1 MKQTNLFQ
9 KKAELVEQ
17 REKLQNELNGIL
29 ANDTL
34 TPDQEARGSE
44 LMDVLEPLKRDIED
58 IQSKLNS
65 SQLRERFAS
74 YAAMESAVAEG
85 SKRTQEWTATTEYR
99 DQWIDWCRGGRAP
112 EARTVSELRDI
123 TTGSSSGVLVPK
135 IYEAGILKY
144 MERNTVVRNLADLR
158 TGVQGSVTVRVNT
171 LETDAAVS
179 SFWTTESSKTQTA
192 LDSAHAEVNLNP
204 VGGLP
209 KSELTQWV
217 VRQANFD
224 IEAEVISD
232 LQRKIARGIESGYSV
247 GTGSDQPTGLFL
259 QNANFKGLTVSAAHG
274 SGTGWDGAFTLARL
288 QELRYKTLPAEYWN
302 EAAWVMSQD
311 AYYQIASGIKA
322 TGTDVPLFIPS
333 ADVQVMENQAPMTLM
348 GRPVYIAPYAPGRQT
363 AAVTNSIPLMFANV
377 REAFAIREWGG
388 ISMFRDD
395 VTTPGLIK
403 FQAMVFVN
411 SKIVRPKAVAALR
424 ITLT

>member
-1 MKQTNLFQ
+1 MKTTDLF
-9 KKAELVEQ
+9 KKRADMIEQ
-17 REKLQNELNGIL
+17 RDALNSELNQLL
-29 ANDTL
+29 ANDQL
-34 TPDQEARGSE
+34 SPEQEARGSE
-44 LMDVLEPLKRDIED
+44 LMDKLEPLKRDIEEMQKH
-58 IQSKLNS
+58 IGA

-74 YAAMESAVAEG
+74 FAAVEKASQENE
-85 SKRTQEWTATTEYR
+85 KRSFEWTASNEYR

-112 EARTVSELRDI
+112 ESRGLNEFRDI
-123 TTGSSSGVLVPK
+123 TTASSSGVLVPK

-144 MERNTVVRNLADLR
+144 MERNTVVRNLADIR

-171 LETDAAVS
+171 LETDAAAS
-179 SFWTTESSKTQTA
+179 AFWTTEANKTQTA
-192 LDSAHAEVNLNP
+192 LDGAWAEVNLNP

-209 KSELTQWV
+209 KSEVTQWA

-224 IEAEVISD
+224 IEAEVIND
-232 LQRKIARGIESGYSV
+232 LQRKIARGIESGYTV

-259 QNANFKGLTVSAAHG
+259 QNANFKGLTVTAAHG

-311 AYYQIASGIKA
+311 AYYQIASGITA
-322 TGTDVPLFIPS
+322 NNVPLFIPS
-333 ADVQVMENQAPMTLM
+333 SDVQVMENQAPMTLM

-377 REAFAIREWGG
+377 REAFAVREWGG
-388 ISMFRDD
+388 ISTFRDD

-403 FQAMVFVN
+403 FQAMVFAN
-411 SKIVRPKAVAALR
+411 SKITRPKAVAALR

>member
-1 MKQTNLFQ
+1 MKQTELFQ
-9 KKAELVEQ
+9 KKAELVEK
-17 REKLQNELNGIL
+17 REKLQSELNGIL

-34 TPDQEARGSE
+34 TAEQEARGSE

-58 IQSKLNS
+58 IQAKLHS

-85 SKRTQEWTATTEYR
+85 QKRNAEWTATTEYR
-99 DQWIDWCRGGRAP
+99 DQWLGWCRGGRAP
-112 EARTVSELRDI
+112 ETRDI
-123 TTGSSSGVLVPK
+123 TTSSSSGVLVPK
-135 IYEAGILKY
+135 IYEAGILRY
-144 MERNTVVRNLADLR
+144 LDRNTVVRNLADLR
-158 TGVQGSVTVRVNT
+158 TGVKGSVTLRRNN

-179 SFWTTESSKTQTA
+179 SFWTTEASKTATA
-192 LDSAHAEVNLNP
+192 IDSTHTEINLNP

-217 VRQANFD
+217 VRQSDFD
-224 IEAEVISD
+224 IEAEVITH
-232 LQRKIARGIESGYSV
+232 LQKQIARGIESGYTV

-259 QNANFKGLTVSAAHG
+259 QDAAFKGLTVTAAHG
-274 SGTGWDGAFTLARL
+274 SGTGWDGAFTVANLT
-288 QELRYKTLPAEYWN
+288 ELRYKTLPAEYWAQ
-302 EAAWVMSQD
+302 AAWVMSQD
-311 AYYQIASGIKA
+311 AYFTIAKISTA
-322 TGTDVPLFIPS
+322 AAAVPLFVPS
-333 ADVQVMENQAPMTLM
+333 NDAGITQAAPMMLM

-377 REAFAIREWGG
+377 NEAFAIREWGG
-388 ISMFRDD
+388 VSMFRDD
-395 VTTPGLIK
+395 VTTPGLVK
-403 FQAMVFVN
+403 FQGMVFVN

>member
-1 MKQTNLFQ
+1 MKQTELFQ
-9 KKAELVEQ
+9 KKAELVEK
-17 REKLQNELNGIL
+17 REKLQTELNGIL
-29 ANDTL
+29 ANDSL

-58 IQSKLNS
+58 IQAKLHS

-74 YAAMESAVAEG
+74 FAAMESAVAEG
-85 SKRTQEWTATTEYR
+85 QKRNQEWTATTEYR
-99 DQWIDWCRGGRAP
+99 DQWLGWCRGGRAP
-112 EARTVSELRDI
+112 ETRDI
-123 TTGSSSGVLVPK
+123 TTSSSSGVLVPK
-135 IYEAGILKY
+135 IYEAGILRY
-144 MERNTVVRNLADLR
+144 LDRNTVVRNLADLR
-158 TGVQGSVTVRVNT
+158 TGVKGSVTLRRNN

-179 SFWTTESSKTQTA
+179 SFWTTESSKTATA
-192 LDSAHAEVNLNP
+192 IDATHTEINLNP

-217 VRQANFD
+217 VRQSDFD
-224 IEAEVISD
+224 IEAEVITH
-232 LQRKIARGIESGYSV
+232 LQKQIARGIESGYTV

-259 QNANFKGLTVSAAHG
+259 QDAAFKGLATAYSAAHG
-274 SGTGWDGAFTLARL
+274 SGTGWDSAFTVDRL
-288 QELRYKTLPAEYWN
+288 TELRYKTLPAEYWQS
-302 EAAWVMSQD
+302 AVWIMSQD
-311 AYYQIASGIKA
+311 AYFRIASLKA
-322 TGTDVPLFIPS
+322 DTTNANVPLFIPS
-333 ADVQVMENQAPMTLM
+333 NDAGITQAAPMMMM

-377 REAFAIREWGG
+377 NEAFAIREWGG

-395 VTTPGLIK
+395 VTTPGLVK
-403 FQAMVFVN
+403 FQGMVFAN

>member
-1 MKQTNLFQ
+1 MKQTELFQ
-9 KKAELVEQ
+9 KKAELVEK
-17 REKLQNELNGIL
+17 REKLQAELNGIL
-29 ANDTL
+29 ANDSL

-58 IQSKLNS
+58 IQAKLHS

-74 YAAMESAVAEG
+74 FAAMESAVAEG
-85 SKRTQEWTATTEYR
+85 QKRNQEWTATTEYR
-99 DQWIDWCRGGRAP
+99 DQWLGWCRGGRAP
-112 EARTVSELRDI
+112 ETRDI
-123 TTGSSSGVLVPK
+123 TTSSSSGVLVPK

-144 MERNTVVRNLADLR
+144 LDRNTVVRNLADLR
-158 TGVQGSVTVRVNT
+158 TGVKGSVTLRRNN

-179 SFWTTESSKTQTA
+179 SFWTTESSKTATA
-192 LDSAHAEVNLNP
+192 IDSTHTEINLNP

-217 VRQANFD
+217 VRQSDFD
-224 IEAEVISD
+224 IEAEVITH
-232 LQRKIARGIESGYSV
+232 LQKQIARGIESGYTV

-259 QNANFKGLTVSAAHG
+259 QDAAFKGLATAYSAAHG
-274 SGTGWDGAFTLARL
+274 SGTGWDNAFTVDRL
-288 QELRYKTLPAEYWN
+288 SELRYKALPAEYW
-302 EAAWVMSQD
+302 AQAVWVMSQD
-311 AYYQIASGIKA
+311 AYFRIASLKVDTSA
-322 TGTDVPLFIPS
+322 SNVPLFQPS
-333 ADVQVMENQAPMTLM
+333 ADAGIMDQAPMMLM

-377 REAFAIREWGG
+377 NEAFAIREWGG
-388 ISMFRDD
+388 VSMFRDD
-395 VTTPGLIK
+395 VTTPGLVK
-403 FQAMVFVN
+403 FQGMVFVN

>member
-1 MKQTNLFQ
+1 MKQTELFQ
-9 KKAELVEQ
+9 KKAELVEK
-17 REKLQNELNGIL
+17 REKLQAELNGIL
-29 ANDTL
+29 ANDSL

-58 IQSKLNS
+58 IQAKLHS

-74 YAAMESAVAEG
+74 FAAMEKAVEEG
-85 SKRTQEWTATTEYR
+85 QKRNQEWTATTEYR

-112 EARTVSELRDI
+112 ETRDI
-123 TTGSSSGVLVPK
+123 TTSSSSGVLVPK

-144 MERNTVVRNLADLR
+144 LDRNTVVRNLADLR
-158 TGVQGSVTVRVNT
+158 TGVKGSVTLRRNN

-179 SFWTTESSKTQTA
+179 SFWTTESSKTATA
-192 LDSAHAEVNLNP
+192 IDSTHTEINLNP

-217 VRQANFD
+217 VRQSDFD
-224 IEAEVISD
+224 IEAEVITH
-232 LQRKIARGIESGYSV
+232 LQKQIARGIESGYTV

-259 QNANFKGLTVSAAHG
+259 QDAAFKGLASAYSAAHG
-274 SGTGWDGAFTLARL
+274 SGTGWDNAFTVDRL
-288 QELRYKTLPAEYWN
+288 TELRYKTLPAEYWQN
-302 EAAWVMSQD
+302 AVWVMSQD
-311 AYYQIASGIKA
+311 AYYRIASLKVD
-322 TGTDVPLFIPS
+322 TNTSNVPLFIPS
-333 ADVQVMENQAPMTLM
+333 SDAGIRDQAPMMLM

-377 REAFAIREWGG
+377 NEAFAIREWGG
-388 ISMFRDD
+388 VSMFRDD
-395 VTTPGLIK
+395 VTTPGLVK
-403 FQAMVFVN
+403 FQGMVFVN

>member
-1 MKQTNLFQ
+1 MKQTELFQ
-9 KKAELVEQ
+9 KKAELVEK
-17 REKLQNELNGIL
+17 REKLQAELNGIL
-29 ANDTL
+29 ANDSL

-58 IQSKLNS
+58 IQAKLHS

-74 YAAMESAVAEG
+74 FAAMESAVAEG
-85 SKRTQEWTATTEYR
+85 QKRNQEWTATTEYR
-99 DQWIDWCRGGRAP
+99 DQWLGWCRGGRAP
-112 EARTVSELRDI
+112 ETRDI
-123 TTGSSSGVLVPK
+123 TTSSSSGVLVPK

-144 MERNTVVRNLADLR
+144 LDRNTVVRNLADLR
-158 TGVQGSVTVRVNT
+158 TGVKGSVTLRRNN

-179 SFWTTESSKTQTA
+179 SFWTTESSKTATA
-192 LDSAHAEVNLNP
+192 IDSTHTEINLNP

-217 VRQANFD
+217 VRQSDFD
-224 IEAEVISD
+224 IEAEVITH
-232 LQRKIARGIESGYSV
+232 LQKQIARGIESGYTV

-259 QNANFKGLTVSAAHG
+259 QDAAFKGLTVTAAHG
-274 SGTGWDGAFTLARL
+274 SGTGWDGAFTVANLT
-288 QELRYKTLPAEYWN
+288 ELRYKTLPAEYWAQ
-302 EAAWVMSQD
+302 AAWVMSQD
-311 AYYQIASGIKA
+311 AYFTIAKISTA
-322 TGTDVPLFIPS
+322 AAAVPLFVPS
-333 ADVQVMENQAPMTLM
+333 NDAGITQAAPMMLM

-377 REAFAIREWGG
+377 NEAFAIREWGG
-388 ISMFRDD
+388 VSMFRDD
-395 VTTPGLIK
+395 VTTPGLVK
-403 FQAMVFVN
+403 FQGMVFVN